1 MQFILEGGEIEKP
14 IPESTDYPGSNNIP
28 KYIYIIVDH
37 TDYPDSNYISIMYI
51 EGESKL

>member
-14 IPESTDYPGSNNIP
+14 IPESTDYPGSNYIP
-28 KYIYIIVDH
+28 
-37 TDYPDSNYISIMYI
+37 IMYI

>member
-28 KYIYIIVDH
+28 KYIYNCRSHRLSRFQLYFYYVH
-37 TDYPDSNYISIMYI
+37 R
-51 EGESKL
+51 G